1 MTYPPYPT
9 LKNNLHFLSL
19 LAGNISTL
27 LRRFT
32 QILLFIPLFAMVK
45 PAAAQWFKIK
55 GNVYDSS
62 RNYAIELVTVLS
74 TSGKGTITNADGHY
88 EIDVTEKDSIWF
100 SYLNKPTMKFPV
112 LKIANPFAF
121 DISLQLNVTVMKEVK
136 VRQRNYKE
144 DSLQN
149 RRDYAKA
156 FNYQKPRLTSSV
168 SNLGVGFD
176 LDEII
181 NMFRFKRNRS
191 MLAFQ
196 QRLLQQERDKSVDH
210 RFNKAL
216 VRRLTS
222 LTGNELDSFMIV
234 YRPSYEFTMLT
245 SDYDFQQYIK
255 DSYRRFLVG
264 LPPIPMPGLRPD
276 DEEQ

>member
-1 MTYPPYPT
+1 MAT
-9 LKNNLHFLSL
+9 
-19 LAGNISTL
+19 
-27 LRRFT
+27 
-32 QILLFIPLFAMVK
+32 

-88 EIDVTEKDSIWF
+88 EIEVTEKDSIWF

-121 DISLQLNVTVMKEVK
+121 DISLQVNVTVLKEVK

-144 DSLQN
+144 DSAQN
-149 RRDYAKA
+149 RKDYAKV
-156 FNYQKPRLTSSV
+156 FNYQKPRLTPSV
-168 SNLGVGFD
+168 TNMGVGFD
-176 LDEII
+176 LNEII

-191 MLAFQ
+191 MLSFQ
-196 QRLLQQERDKSVDH
+196 NRLLQQERDKFVDH

-216 VRRLTS
+216 VRRLTL
-222 LTGNELDSFMIV
+222 LTGNELDSFMLI
-234 YRPSYEFTMLT
+234 YRPPYEFAILT
-245 SDYDFQQYIK
+245 SDYDFQQFIK

-264 LPPIPMPGLRPD
+264 LPPIPMPVFKT
-276 DEEQ
+276 EEEE